1 MKRGIAAVACAFALI
16 AFANAQG
23 GSDAQKSKD
32 AKAGASGDGVVWLE
46 WWNDSYELPA
56 MGKDHFQAQDL
67 AKNFG
72 ISFTSPQGN
81 WNGGAGYVQDL
92 QLRIVSGEMP
102 DIFLPW
108 NGIEYDLAK
117 QGALADL
124 TDLLPKYAPNV
135 WKNVPQEIWDIVR
148 ANSPDGRIYYI
159 PQVWNDLSNVGM
171 IRKDWLDRVG
181 MKVPTTT
188 DEFEAVLKAFK
199 EQDANG
205 NGDPNDEIPVSGREA
220 LRWWDHLWAPFGV
233 AMVEGF
239 PEWDIYD
246 GKLTYSAVTPNM
258 KAAIAWIRD
267 LYAKGLIDPE
277 IMVNSKKRWMA
288 KITSDQVGSFFY
300 NGLWLRDYI
309 TDAKKVNPKFELV
322 YQPVLKAPGYEGFYS
337 TRSYRYP
344 IYCVANKDPQRVID
358 SLKLIEYTNSPE
370 YIDRCAKGFEGYNIQ
385 VKDGVR
391 TFVTPDLNQ
400 RAPYFGTMI
409 ESPEIN
415 ITKYLKYVDDP
426 TIRYFYDQLET
437 ILRAGKAKVITGQI
451 LPESIY
457 EGYPDIKSHKLY
469 QEYVTQIILGTKPLE
484 AFDEFVK
491 TWNAQGG
498 SVVTERA
505 RAFYANFAKSKK

>member
-1 MKRGIAAVACAFALI
+1 MKRIIAAIACATAL
-16 AFANAQG
+16 ASFANAAG
-23 GSDAQKSKD
+23 GAD
-32 AKAGASGDGVVWLE
+32 AKGKKTEDGVVWLE

-56 MGKDHFQAQDL
+56 MEKSHFQAQDL

-81 WNGGAGYVQDL
+81 WNGGAQYVQDL
-92 QLRIVSGEMP
+92 QLRIVSGDMP

-117 QGALADL
+117 QGAIADL

-135 WKNVPQEIWDIVR
+135 WKSIPKDVWDIVR

-188 DEFEAVLKAFK
+188 KEFEAVLKAFK
-199 EQDANG
+199 EKDANG
-205 NGDPNDEIPVSGREA
+205 NGIAGDEIPVSGREA

-233 AMVEGF
+233 AMIEGF

-246 GKLTYSAVTPNM
+246 GKLTYSATTPNM
-258 KAAIAWIRD
+258 KAAVAWIRD

-277 IMVNSKKRWMA
+277 IMVNSKKRWIS
-288 KITSDQVGSFFY
+288 KITADQVGSFFY
-300 NGLWLRDYI
+300 NGLWMRDYI
-309 TDAKKVNPKFELV
+309 SDPTKVNPKFELV
-322 YQPVLKAPGYEGFYS
+322 YQPVLKAPGFEGYYS
-337 TRSYRYP
+337 TRSYRSP
-344 IYCVANKDPQRVID
+344 IFCVAKKSEKQIID

-370 YIDRCAKGFEGYNIQ
+370 YIDRCARGFEGYNIK
-385 VKDGVR
+385 VENGVR
-391 TFVTPDLNQ
+391 KFVTPDLNQ

-409 ESPEIN
+409 ESNEIN

-426 TIRYFYDQLET
+426 TVKPFYNQLSA
-437 ILRAGKAKVITGQI
+437 ILRAGKAKVVTGQI
-451 LPESIY
+451 LPTSIY

-491 TWNAQGG
+491 LWNEQGG
-498 SVVTERA
+498 KVVTERA
-505 RAFYANFAKSKK
+505 RAFHEAFQKKK